1 MKNINT
7 AIRLIAV
14 HLGLAT
20 SVALGAD
27 PLAGRER
34 HPMARSRL
42 FRWSAALTLAIALAP
57 PVASAQETNTVSI
70 TGTCNLSW
78 FNDSPGADLLGVLF
92 KGNDHWWKL
101 TLSGVS
107 YSHDYTF
114 WESDTWKGS
123 GEVYRTRVHASSFT
137 FEFFGP
143 DAAILND
150 VVSSQLTQAG
160 LELSNEVWV
169 DSDGWPHSQ
178 GFSALRLDP
187 PYLAPGVSF
196 EVSGYS
202 PEFPADENGYPL
214 IPLIQPQRLWDARTV
229 LSDNRES
236 PEFGGELGSINDIVD
251 IGSSEPPTILP
262 LTLSIQDGSVWEG
275 NRGTSNVAVV
285 VTLSR
290 GSSQA
295 ITVSYRTA
303 DGTAKAKEDYTATSG
318 TLTFQPGE
326 TSRTISVSIMGDRK
340 REANETFSVQLSN
353 AVGATLADGIATVT
367 ILNDD

>member
-1 MKNINT
+1 MKNIKT
-7 AIRLIAV
+7 AIQLSAV
-14 HLGLAT
+14 QLGLST

-27 PLAGRER
+27 PLAGREG
-34 HPMARSRL
+34 HPMTRSRL
-42 FRWSAALTLAIALAP
+42 FRWIAALTLAVALLPGTAP
-57 PVASAQETNTVSI
+57 AQEGDTLSI
-70 TGTCNLSW
+70 TGTCRLSW
-78 FNDSPGADLLGVLF
+78 FNDSPGGDLLGVLIN
-92 KGNDHWWKL
+92 GNDHWWKL

-107 YSHDYTF
+107 YSHDYTS

-123 GEVYRTRVHASSFT
+123 GEVYFTRVHASSFT

-160 LELSNEVWV
+160 LELANDVWV
-169 DSDGWPHSQ
+169 DSDGWLHSQ

-229 LSDNRES
+229 LSDNREV
-236 PEFGGELGSINDIVD
+236 GGELGSINDIVD
-251 IGSSEPPTILP
+251 IGSSEPPPILP
-262 LTLSIQDGSVWEG
+262 PTLSIQDGSVKEG
-275 NRGTSNVAVV
+275 NKGTNKVAVA
-285 VTLSR
+285 VTLSK
-290 GSSQA
+290 SSGA
-295 ITVSYRTA
+295 VVTVNYATSN
-303 DGTAKAKEDYTATSG
+303 GTAVATQDYTATSG

-326 TSRTISVSIMGDRK
+326 TSRTISVSINGDRK

-353 AVGATLADGIATVT
+353 AVGATIDDGIATVT